1 MRIDGGTISNASL
14 ELSND
19 FTTQAPTGAAG
30 LTFVPPNDGVDPG
43 DGGGADQIFE
53 SKKKPNN
60 GGQSV
65 SVTCREG
72 TSPQAT
78 VDGQNGRIDCVPDD
92 SPKPQPGR
100 RPNPGTAP
108 ILD

>member
-1 MRIDGGTISNASL
+1 MHIDGGSISKASL

-19 FTTQAPTGAAG
+19 FATQAPAGSAG

-43 DGGGADQIFE
+43 DGEVDQIFE

-60 GGQSV
+60 AGASTTL
-65 SVTCREG
+65 TCGEG
-72 TSPQAT
+72 TTLTMSSQGNTGTMTCEP
-78 VDGQNGRIDCVPDD
+78 NEK
-92 SPKPQPGR
+92 PKPKEKPRQSPD
-100 RPNPGTAP
+100 GTP